1 MHTLIQKG
9 SILIADGTRIPIS
22 FHTAAR
28 TPIAG
33 WQLVQNLDRHGLL
46 QTIRQAGGKLFDRD
60 TAVETL
66 AFGLNYRKT
75 LHRAINHL
83 VGNIRAKSF
92 NCLEI
97 QQVEARRCLGF
108 PYLFVSVHSWHIQES
123 KAFHYGASE

>member
-1 MHTLIQKG
+1 MNTSIQKG
-9 SILIADGTRIPIS
+9 SILIADGTRIPTS
-22 FHTAAR
+22 FHTESG
-28 TPIAG
+28 TSVPG
-33 WQLVQNLDRHGLL
+33 WQLVQNLDRHSLM

-66 AFGLNYRKT
+66 AFGFNYRRT
-75 LHRAINHL
+75 LYKAINQL

-108 PYLFVSVHSWHIQES
+108 PYLFVSAHSWHIQES
-123 KAFHYGASE
+123 KAPSRF